1 MGRKF
6 SSLIDET
13 SARSIAHIYFQL
25 GDGSIWEGIMPNYSE
40 DGKYLRC
47 DCEKMEIKN
56 FAGLT
61 VSKLFHTDVS
71 VKNFDSVKQIRE
83 LLESNPDDFFEKIID
98 PETYIPTELGAKIIR
113 NIVPNEESINKLYS
127 SLKTI
132 EKRAKWFDVSRLLR
146 YSDVEGDPA
155 TLVASMLKESI
166 KGSMRESLG
175 LSYGL
180 FGISREPVF
189 ELNNEI
195 PENLK
200 SLLNSIFE
208 GYIKPYPP
216 ADDAQTKE
224 RILKIIC
231 FFIDLADLLS
241 NGNE

>member
-1 MGRKF
+1 M
-6 SSLIDET
+6 
-13 SARSIAHIYFQL
+13 
-25 GDGSIWEGIMPNYSE
+25 
-40 DGKYLRC
+40 
-47 DCEKMEIKN
+47 
-56 FAGLT
+56 
-61 VSKLFHTDVS
+61 
-71 VKNFDSVKQIRE
+71 E

-113 NIVPNEESINKLYS
+113 NIVPNEESINKLYT

-166 KGSMRESLG
+166 KGSMRKSYG

-180 FGISREPVF
+180 FGSSPEPVF

-208 GYIKPYPP
+208 GYIKPNPP

>member
-1 MGRKF
+1 
-6 SSLIDET
+6 
-13 SARSIAHIYFQL
+13 
-25 GDGSIWEGIMPNYSE
+25 MPNYSE
-40 DGKYLRC
+40 DGQFLRC

-56 FAGLT
+56 LAGIP

-71 VKNFDSVKQIRE
+71 VKNFDSVNQIRE

-113 NIVPNEESINKLYS
+113 NIVSNEESINKLYC

-132 EKRAKWFDVSRLLR
+132 EKRVKWFDVSRLFGV
-146 YSDVEGDPA
+146 SDVEGDPA

-166 KGSMRESLG
+166 KGSMRKN
-175 LSYGL
+175 YGL
-180 FGISREPVF
+180 LFGSSREPVF
-189 ELNNEI
+189 EFNNEI

>member
-1 MGRKF
+1 
-6 SSLIDET
+6 
-13 SARSIAHIYFQL
+13 
-25 GDGSIWEGIMPNYSE
+25 MPNYSE

-71 VKNFDSVKQIRE
+71 VMNFDSVKQIRE

-113 NIVPNEESINKLYS
+113 NIVPNEESINKLYT

-166 KGSMRESLG
+166 KGSMRKSYG

-180 FGISREPVF
+180 FGSSPEPVF

-208 GYIKPYPP
+208 GYIKPNPP

-231 FFIDLADLLS
+231 FFINLVDLLS